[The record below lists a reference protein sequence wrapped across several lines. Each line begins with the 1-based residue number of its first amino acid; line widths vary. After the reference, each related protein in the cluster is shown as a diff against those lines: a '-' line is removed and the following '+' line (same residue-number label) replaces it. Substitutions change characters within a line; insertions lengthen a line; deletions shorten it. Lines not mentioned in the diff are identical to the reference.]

1 MKHVSKAAAAALESG
16 SSPLDEAIE
25 RACANMAENSRRKRA
40 GEAKEPRR
48 PPASGRPP
56 PEARTGPKIAALADE
71 RRKRQTSEAETLF
84 RLARKAGV
92 PAELAQQL
100 ASSILPTNQTDWPFI
115 MISPQQHADVVRWL
129 HRHSKRPQ
137 KATEL
142 WAHLFEVLRL
152 DTGEILRSREELAL
166 RVGISVD
173 NISEIMGE
181 LASINA
187 IRKEKR
193 GRGVRY
199 FMNSNVA
206 THLPGDAARK
216 EARLADG
223 PLLTLMEGGQANA

>member
-1 MKHVSKAAAAALESG
+1 MKHASKAAAAALESG
-16 SSPLDEAIE
+16 PSPLDEAIE
-25 RACANMAENSRRKRA
+25 RACATMAANPRRKQA
-40 GEAKEPRR
+40 ADPKEPHR
-48 PPASGRPP
+48 PPAPGGSPP
-56 PEARTGPKIAALADE
+56 PARTGPNIAALADE
-71 RRKRQTSEAETLF
+71 RRKRQTSKAETLF
-84 RLARKAGV
+84 RLAREAGV

-100 ASSILPTNQTDWPFI
+100 ASNILPNNQTEWPFT
-115 MISPQQHADVVRWL
+115 MISSQQNAEVIRWL

-166 RVGISVD
+166 RVGISVQ
-173 NISEIMGE
+173 NVSELMGE

-187 IRKEKR
+187 VRKERR

-199 FMNSNVA
+199 FMNANVA

-216 EARLADG
+216 AARLADG
-223 PLLTLMEGGQANA
+223 PLLTLMAGGQVNA